1 MKKGKEFSVLRI
13 VLLGFFFIFMFIPVF
28 WMILTSLKPV
38 KEIVT
43 VPISYLPKGITFDN
57 YIKLLKSTDFPTYF
71 KNSIVVSSV
80 CAVLTSIIAIFAGYS
95 IARFKFRGKNIT
107 LFIFLA
113 TQMVPVVVIII
124 PLFILFTKINL
135 MDKLSGLILIYVV
148 LNIPFCTV
156 MIRGFFERIPVSLE
170 ESAMIDGCS
179 RVESLFK
186 IILPVMLPG
195 IVATFV
201 FAFIGAWNDLFFSI
215 MFINSETIKTI
226 PVGINTFIG
235 KYEID
240 WGVMSAGAVLALIP
254 VFLMFGMIQK
264 YLVQGLTSGAVKG

>member
-1 MKKGKEFSVLRI
+1 MRKIKGFNLLRI
-13 VLLGFFFIFMFIPVF
+13 VLLILFFIFMFTPIL

-38 KEIVT
+38 NEIVT
-43 VPISYLPKGITFDN
+43 VPISYLPKKFTFAN
-57 YIKLLKSTDFPTYF
+57 YAKLWSSTDFPAYF
-71 KNSIVVSSV
+71 KNSMIVSSA
-80 CAVLTSIIAIFAGYS
+80 CAILTSIVAIFAGYS
-95 IARFKFRGKNIT
+95 LARFKFKGKNIT
-107 LFIFLA
+107 LFMFLA

-124 PLFILFTKINL
+124 PLFLVFSQFNL
-135 MDKLSGLILIYVV
+135 LDKLSGLIVIYLV

-170 ESAMIDGCS
+170 EAAMIDGCS
-179 RVESLFK
+179 RVESLFR
-186 IILPVMLPG
+186 IIIPIMLPG

-240 WGVMSAGAVLALIP
+240 WGVMSAAAVVALIP
-254 VFLMFGMIQK
+254 VFVMFGMIQR
-264 YLVQGLTSGAVKG
+264 YLVQGLTNGSVKG